1 MTKGKLYKKLY
12 VFLFDAQKLDEY
24 LWRRCVDALPWYW
37 VRGSGG
43 KSKAKYI
50 NRNGFSGL
58 YKKIL
63 VRGWKVAGRGAARL
77 DFPSGLPLKR
87 ILHTACVCADEGR
100 IQKKT
105 IGLLSSSI
113 PVLIRHITIA

>member
-1 MTKGKLYKKLY
+1 M
-12 VFLFDAQKLDEY
+12 
-24 LWRRCVDALPWYW
+24 DALLWYW

-58 YKKIL
+58 YEKML
-63 VRGWKVAGRGAARL
+63 VRGWKVAGLGAARL
-77 DFPSGLPLKR
+77 DFPAGLPLKR

-100 IQKKT
+100 IEKKT
-105 IGLLSSSI
+105 IGLLASSI